1 MLFAMPRRRVFKT
14 RTFTRWAGKVGL
26 ADEALRRAVAE
37 MAAGSIDAHLGGR
50 VVKKRISLAG
60 RGKRSG
66 ARTIVATNLG
76 DRWFFLYGFGKNE
89 RADIDRDELK
99 FLQEVA
105 KDLLGFDPGQLQLAI
120 AAGEIMEV
128 SDGNETS

>member
-1 MLFAMPRRRVFKT
+1 MIFAMSRRRVFKT
-14 RTFTRWAGKVGL
+14 RTFARWAGKAGL
-26 ADEALRRAVAE
+26 ADDALCRAVAE

-50 VVKKRISLAG
+50 VVKKRIPLPG
-60 RGKRSG
+60 RGKRGG

-89 RADIDRDELK
+89 RAGIDRDELK

-105 KDLLGFDPGQLQLAI
+105 KDLLGLDARQLQVAI
-120 AAGEIMEV
+120 AAGEITEV
-128 SDGNETS
+128 LNGNEGT